1 MTVAESPRAR
11 RWAGIRTRVLAIA
24 LIPSILLLAT
34 GGVTIAVLA
43 TRAHAVRE
51 WSNYQQGIIDPLL
64 HFVSAVEDERT
75 AGMLV
80 AGGIAG
86 PEVNIADRRRALD
99 TAMAETAAIAS
110 GAKKIDAGTAEKF
123 GSQIG
128 QLVAKLADVRHQID
142 TRATTPE
149 AVDAFYSLLV
159 GATADGGFD
168 SAVGHSPDN
177 DTLAGDMTGNA
188 LIRAVDTHARA
199 LGYAAVAQSRGMLDV
214 AGRRAL
220 AELTGSYRQQLDT
233 LVARL
238 APVAQTAFRA
248 LTDSAEWRL
257 TESAQNQLAER
268 GSLDT
273 PEDAWRPA
281 QRSVDDRL
289 VAVVADQYRNTVA
302 LTQKVADRT
311 LNWAITAGTGLVI
324 ATVLAVAAA
333 LVLAGRLVRRLRSLR
348 SSSLELAN
356 DRLPAIID
364 RIHRGETVDVQGET
378 TPVDS
383 GVDEIG
389 EVADAFAAA
398 QRTAIA
404 AAVAEART
412 RDGFNRVFLDIAFRS
427 QALVRRQL
435 DVLDVAEAKQDH
447 PDHLE
452 LLFQL
457 DHLAT
462 RARRNAE
469 NLLILGDRQPG
480 RQWRRP
486 VGLEEIV
493 RSAASETEGFARV
506 TAVRLP
512 PVSVLGAAVADLIH
526 LLAELI
532 DNAANFSPPEAPIT
546 VHGSIVGRGV
556 VVEIVDRGLGM
567 VFEQLEQVNTLLV
580 EPPEFHEMALTGRR
594 QLGLFVV
601 GRLARRHG
609 IGVSLRESPYGGV
622 TAIVLVPAAVLDRVS
637 MDVAPADQA
646 ALEPS
651 RTPLPRRVRPSNGM
665 PAARRHIGSPSAS
678 VAERRRSPDVARAAM
693 TSFQRGTRQAR
704 RSADTSAQH
713 NSDEQ

>member
-1 MTVAESPRAR
+1 MTATEASRDKWR
-11 RWAGIRTRVLAIA
+11 IGIRTRVLAIA
-24 LIPSILLLAT
+24 LIPSTLLLAT
-34 GGVTIAVLA
+34 GGVTIAVLG

-51 WSNYQQGIIDPLL
+51 WSNYQQSVIDPLL
-64 HFVSAVEDERT
+64 HFVTAVEEERT
-75 AGMLV
+75 AAMLV
-80 AGGIAG
+80 AGGVPASAVDLPG
-86 PEVNIADRRRALD
+86 RRKALD
-99 TAMAETAAIAS
+99 AAMSETGEIASRASQFDPETAR
-110 GAKKIDAGTAEKF
+110 KF
-123 GSQIG
+123 GAAIE
-128 QLVAKLADVRHQID
+128 QLVAKLGDIRHAVD
-142 TRATTPE
+142 THATAPE
-149 AVDAFYSLLV
+149 AVDAFYTLLV
-159 GATADGGFD
+159 GATADGGSD

-188 LIRAVDTHARA
+188 LIRAVDTQARA
-199 LGYAAVAQSRGMLDV
+199 LDYAAVAQSRGGLDS

-233 LVARL
+233 VAPRL
-238 APVAQTAFRA
+238 APSPQAGLRA
-248 LTDSAEWRL
+248 LTESNAWRL
-257 TESAQNQLAER
+257 VDRAQNELSEH
-268 GSLDT
+268 GSPDT
-273 PEDAWRPA
+273 PEDSWWAARK
-281 QRSVDDRL
+281 SVGDRL
-289 VAVVADQYRNTVA
+289 IAVVADQYRHTVA
-302 LTQKVADRT
+302 LTQSVADNT
-311 LNWAITAGTGLVI
+311 LRWAVLAGTGLVI

-356 DRLPAIID
+356 NRLPAIIA
-364 RIHRGETVDVQGET
+364 RIHDGESVDVQEET
-378 TPVDS
+378 TPVDT
-383 GVDEIG
+383 GADEIG

-447 PDHLE
+447 PDHLD

-512 PVSVLGAAVADLIH
+512 PVNVLGAAVADLIH

-532 DNAANFSPPEAPIT
+532 ENAANFSPPDAPIT

-567 VFEQLEQVNTLLV
+567 VFEQLEQVNALLV

-637 MDVAPADQA
+637 LDVAPADQA

-651 RTPLPRRVRPSNGM
+651 RTPLPRRVRPSNAM
-665 PAARRHIGSPSAS
+665 PPARRHIGSAASSA
-678 VAERRRSPDVARAAM
+678 AERRRTPDVARAAM

-704 RSADTSAQH
+704 SSAG
-713 NSDEQ
+713 NSSQQNPDEQ

>member
-1 MTVAESPRAR
+1 MTGTEAPRS
-11 RWAGIRTRVLAIA
+11 RWRVGIRTRVLAIA
-24 LIPSILLLAT
+24 LIPSTLLLAT
-34 GGVTIAVLA
+34 GGVTLAVLG
-43 TRAHAVRE
+43 TRAHAVRV

-64 HFVSAVEDERT
+64 HFVTAVEDERT

-80 AGGIAG
+80 AGGAPASAVDLTG
-86 PEVNIADRRRALD
+86 RRKALD
-99 TAMAETAAIAS
+99 AAMAETADIAS
-110 GAKKIDAGTAEKF
+110 RAQDIDPAVAAEVSSRL
-123 GSQIG
+123 GQI
-128 QLVAKLADVRHQID
+128 VAKLGETRHGVD
-142 TRATTPE
+142 TRTITPE
-149 AVDAFYSLLV
+149 AVDAFYTLLI
-159 GATADGGFD
+159 GATTEAGYD
-168 SAVGHSPDN
+168 SDINNSPDN

-199 LGYAAVAQSRGMLDV
+199 LDYAAVAQSRGALD
-214 AGRRAL
+214 ASGRRTL
-220 AELTGSYRQQLDT
+220 AELTGAYRQQLDT
-233 LVARL
+233 VVPRL
-238 APVAQTAFRA
+238 APDPQAAFHA

-257 TESAQNQLAER
+257 TDAAQNQLAER

-273 PEDAWRPA
+273 P
-281 QRSVDDRL
+281 DDRWWAAQKTVGARL
-289 VAVVADQYRNTVA
+289 ISVVADQYRHTVA
-302 LTQKVADRT
+302 LTHSVADRT
-311 LNWAITAGTGLVI
+311 MNWAITAGTGLVI
-324 ATVLAVAAA
+324 ATLLAVAAA

-356 DRLPAIID
+356 DRLPAIIE
-364 RIHRGETVDVQGET
+364 RIHRGESVDVQGET
-378 TPVDS
+378 TPVDT
-383 GVDEIG
+383 GADEIG

-398 QRTAIA
+398 QRTAID

-447 PDHLE
+447 PDHLD

-512 PVSVLGAAVADLIH
+512 PVNVLGTAVADLVH

-532 DNAANFSPPEAPIT
+532 DNAANFSPPDAPIT
-546 VHGSIVGRGV
+546 VHGSIVGRGA

-609 IGVSLRESPYGGV
+609 IGVTLRESPYGGV
-622 TAIVLVPAAVLDRVS
+622 TAIVLIPAAALDGVS
-637 MDVAPADQA
+637 LDVAPADPDT
-646 ALEPS
+646 LGPP
-651 RTPLPRRVRPSNGM
+651 RTPLPRRIRPDHGM
-665 PAARRHIGSPSAS
+665 PAARRHIGSAPPSAS
-678 VAERRRSPDVARAAM
+678 ERLRTPDVARAAM
-693 TSFQRGTRQAR
+693 SSFQRGTRQAR
-704 RSADTSAQH
+704 SSAGNGTQQ
-713 NSDEQ
+713 NSDQ